1 MRDNANLSVI
11 QPTVHINISI
21 GKVSGEI
28 EKLEI
33 SKDSLELADY
43 KAQSFLVHIEPYSLP
58 LRVEKPNT
66 FYISKVA

>member
-1 MRDNANLSVI
+1 MQISYTDKVPFLYPMRDNANLSVI

-43 KAQSFLVHIEPYSLP
+43 KAQ
-58 LRVEKPNT
+58 
-66 FYISKVA
+66 IS

>member
-43 KAQSFLVHIEPYSLP
+43 KAQ
-58 LRVEKPNT
+58 
-66 FYISKVA
+66 ISY